1 MSGIDFVPLP
11 AEALELML
19 RDGLQEA
26 GAVVGVEL
34 PAFFLEE
41 KWLWQIRLDQLQE
54 TPEAAPW
61 LVRAAVLRE
70 DGSVVGH
77 AGFHG
82 PPDGEGAVEVGYT
95 VIPGRRGQGL
105 SHRLLR
111 ALVDEATASPDVRV
125 VRASISPDNLPS
137 LAVARRAG
145 MRHVGEQWD
154 DEDGQELV
162 FELDV
167 SGAAEEDRQRRQR
180 RQR

>member
-19 RDGLQEA
+19 RDDLQGA
-26 GAVVGVEL
+26 GTLVGIDL
-34 PAFFLEE
+34 PEFFLQE
-41 KWLWQIRLDQLQE
+41 KWLWQIRRDQLRDAPQ
-54 TPEAAPW
+54 AASW
-61 LVRAAVLRE
+61 LVRAAVLGE

-82 PPDGEGAVEVGYT
+82 PPDGEGVVEGAYT
-95 VIPGRRGQGL
+95 VVPDRRGQGL

-111 ALVDEATASPDVRV
+111 ALLDEATASPDVRV
-125 VRASISPDNLPS
+125 VRASIGPDNLPS

-154 DEDGQELV
+154 DEDGRELL
-162 FELDV
+162 FEIDV
-167 SGAAEEDRQRRQR
+167 SAPAEESGQR
-180 RQR
+180 

>member
-1 MSGIDFVPLP
+1 MSGIAFVPLP

-19 RDGLQEA
+19 RDDLRGA
-26 GAVVGVEL
+26 GTVVGVEL
-34 PAFFLEE
+34 PEFFLHE
-41 KWLWQIRLDQLQE
+41 KWLWEIRRDQLRDA
-54 TPEAAPW
+54 PEAAPW
-61 LVRAAVLRE
+61 LVRAAVLVD

-82 PPDGEGAVEVGYT
+82 PPDGDGAVEVAYT
-95 VIPGRRGQGL
+95 VVPGRRGEGL

-111 ALVDEATASPDVRV
+111 ALVDEAAASPDVRV

-145 MRHVGEQWD
+145 LEHVGEQWD
-154 DEDGQELV
+154 EEDGRELV

-167 SGAAEEDRQRRQR
+167 SDDADVAGQGSQR
-180 RQR
+180 

>member
-19 RDGLQEA
+19 RDSLQEA
-26 GAVVGVEL
+26 GALVGVEL
-34 PAFFLEE
+34 PEFFLQE
-41 KWLWQIRLDQLQE
+41 KWLWQIRRDQLRD

-61 LVRAAVLRE
+61 LVRAAVLPE

-82 PPDGEGAVEVGYT
+82 PPDARGAVEVGYT
-95 VIPGRRGQGL
+95 VVPGRRGEGL

-111 ALVDEATASPDVRV
+111 ALVDEATASPEVRV

-154 DEDGQELV
+154 DEDGRELV

-167 SGAAEEDRQRRQR
+167 ASRAEEAGQR
-180 RQR
+180 